1 MNDLK
6 LSTMTVIYTTNTIID
21 IKLLSQLIPINDDII
36 KVEKSN
42 FIKRGSSS
50 SDRIKH
56 RNKPTNSNKTTG
68 FCRNSMSVVIMNAG
82 DDLLRKEI
90 TVRIFQNGL
99 FHITGVLHESY
110 DRNVMD
116 ILLKIMLSPECEI
129 AITMPENFTISR
141 KVVLM
146 NYSTSLKTRELVQRE
161 RLFNDILNLNLGN
174 VKLKYNP
181 DVYPGIQIRFT
192 DSKMSANI
200 FRTGKITMSGITTS
214 EESINLRNNLDS
226 IFVRVLP
233 DYV

>member
-6 LSTMTVIYTTNTIID
+6 LSTMTVIYTTNMIID

-42 FIKRGSSS
+42 FIKRGLSS

-56 RNKPTNSNKTTG
+56 RNKPTTNTKTTG
-68 FCRNSMSVVIMNAG
+68 FCRNSMSVVIMNSG

-116 ILLKIMLSPECEI
+116 ILLKIMLSPEYEI
-129 AITMPENFTISR
+129 AIRIPEIFTISR

-146 NYSTSLKTRELVQRE
+146 NYSTSLKTRELVKRE
-161 RLFNDILNLNLGN
+161 KLFNDILNLNLGN

-200 FRTGKITMSGITTS
+200 FRTGKITMSGITTA
-214 EESINLRNNLDS
+214 EESIDLRDNLDS

>member
-6 LSTMTVIYTTNTIID
+6 LSTMTVIYTTNMTID
-21 IKLLSQLIPINDDII
+21 IKLLSQLIPINDEII

-42 FIKRGSSS
+42 FIKRGASS

-56 RNKPTNSNKTTG
+56 RNKPVTNTKTTG
-68 FCRNSMSVVIMNAG
+68 FCRNSMSLVIMNAG
-82 DDLLRKEI
+82 DNLLRKEI

-110 DRNVMD
+110 DRNVID
-116 ILLKIMLSPECEI
+116 ILLKIMRSPECEI
-129 AITMPENFTISR
+129 AITMPQHFTISR

-161 RLFNDILNLNLGN
+161 KLFNDILNLNLKN
-174 VKLKYNP
+174 VNLKYNP

-192 DSKMSANI
+192 GGKMSANV
-200 FRTGKITMSGITTS
+200 FRTGKITMSGITTL